1 MMNDNPQILRFDSL
15 ASTNLMLKQLNDDN
29 PLPEFSVVI
38 TDHQTAGRG
47 QPGNKWES
55 EKGKNLTFSFIIRPD
70 FLDVREQFRIT
81 QVVTVAM
88 MDLLSSMAANITIK
102 WPNDIYAGDKKMAG
116 ILIENSLV
124 GSHINSSIIGI
135 GLNLNQEA
143 FTSDAPNPVSL
154 KQITG
159 VTYDINQMMN
169 AYMNCFINRYAQWL
183 EEGDAV
189 LTDDYFKQLYRSHG
203 AHRFKDTSGEFM
215 ASIHTI
221 EPDGHL
227 LLATATNEI
236 RRYAFKEVSFIL

>member
-1 MMNDNPQILRFDSL
+1 MNDNPQILRFDSIE
-15 ASTNLMLKQLNDDN
+15 STNLMLKQLNDDN
-29 PLPEFSVVI
+29 ALPEFSVVI

-88 MDLLSSMAANITIK
+88 MDLLSTVAEGFSIK
-102 WPNDIYAGDKKMAG
+102 WPNDIYAGDKKVAG
-116 ILIENSLV
+116 ILIENSLI
-124 GSHINSSIIGI
+124 GNHINSSIIGI
-135 GLNLNQEA
+135 GLNLNQEE
-143 FTSDAPNPVSL
+143 FTSKAPNPVSL

-159 VTYDINQMMN
+159 VSYDINQMMN
-169 AYMNCFINRYAQWL
+169 DYMNCFINRYAQWL

-189 LTDDYFKQLYRSHG
+189 LTDDYFGQLYRSRG
-203 AHRFKDTSGEFM
+203 TYRFKDATGEFM

-227 LLATATNEI
+227 LLATETNEI